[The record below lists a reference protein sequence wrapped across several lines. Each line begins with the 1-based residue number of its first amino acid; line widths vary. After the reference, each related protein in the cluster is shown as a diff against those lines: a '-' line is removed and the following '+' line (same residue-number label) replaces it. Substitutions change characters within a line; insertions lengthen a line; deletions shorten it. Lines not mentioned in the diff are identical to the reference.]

1 MSPSLAIP
9 ESLRLALE
17 QGRIELRG
25 QFLPGSN
32 YTFLVTV
39 RHEDQE
45 YPAVYKPQRGE
56 QPLWDFPPAS
66 LAGREVA
73 AYLVSEALG
82 FCFVPFTLLRDGPY
96 GPGSLQQFIDYDPEY
111 HYFTF
116 SPADRARLRPVA
128 LFDLLVNNADRKGG
142 HILIEKG
149 TRRIFLIDHGVCFHE
164 EDKLRTVL
172 WEFGGE
178 AIPAELLETLA
189 AFRARLKETA
199 GLGAAL
205 EAYLTPREMN
215 ALAARAKAILASGEF
230 PALPSDRRAYPYPP
244 V

>member
-1 MSPSLAIP
+1 MSKSYQIS
-9 ESLRLALE
+9 ESLRRALE
-17 QGRIELRG
+17 HGAIELRG

-39 RHEDQE
+39 RDEGVE

-56 QPLWDFPPAS
+56 QPLWDFPSAS

-82 FCFVPFTLLRDGPY
+82 FSIVPFTLLRTGPY

-128 LFDLLVNNADRKGG
+128 LFDLLVNNADRKGS
-142 HILIEKG
+142 HILFEKG

-164 EDKLRTVL
+164 DDKLRTVL
-172 WEFGGE
+172 WDFGGE
-178 AIPAELLETLA
+178 AIPAELLESLA
-189 AFRARLKETA
+189 AFRAQLEEPA
-199 GLGAAL
+199 GLNAAL
-205 EAYLTPREMN
+205 EAYLTSREMK
-215 ALAARAKAILASGEF
+215 ALAARAEAILASRKF
-230 PALPSDRRAYPYPP
+230 PAPPSGRRAYPYPP

>member
-1 MSPSLAIP
+1 MSTSLQISA
-9 ESLRLALE
+9 SLRRALE
-17 QGRIELRG
+17 HGAIELRG
-25 QFLPGSN
+25 QFVLGSN

-39 RHEDQE
+39 RDEGVE

-56 QPLWDFPPAS
+56 QPLWDFPSAS

-96 GPGSLQQFIDYDPEY
+96 GPGSLQQFIDYNPKY

-128 LFDLLVNNADRKGG
+128 LFDLLVNNADRKGS

-178 AIPAELLETLA
+178 AIPAELLATLA
-189 AFRARLKETA
+189 AFRAQLKDTA

-205 EAYLTPREMN
+205 PAYLTSRELK
-215 ALAARAKAILASGEF
+215 ALSARAEAILASGEF
-230 PALPSDRRAYPYPP
+230 PAPPADRRAYPYPP